1 MRGAALLTRRTGR
14 WGIDTRF
21 ANSLGS
27 ERSRDARLEPIRKLL
42 TPAGSLVH
50 FEIVLVS
57 VHARRDGQGKRRV
70 LRTCWKALPL
80 GRDTCIGSSAV
91 CFQPSDT
98 SRSLPPRYLRSH
110 PVLSRIAALNV
121 LSAARQKL
129 DSLDKVTRVVRL
141 CVYLATDGDFFDHPK
156 VCRRCLRALPRC
168 LWRRQNL
175 SPYGVRRGKSSSGH
189 ACGR

>member
-1 MRGAALLTRRTGR
+1 M
-14 WGIDTRF
+14 
-21 ANSLGS
+21 
-27 ERSRDARLEPIRKLL
+27 
-42 TPAGSLVH
+42 
-50 FEIVLVS
+50 
-57 VHARRDGQGKRRV
+57 

-98 SRSLPPRYLRSH
+98 SRSSSPRYLRSH

-141 CVYLATDGDFFDHPK
+141 CIYLATYGDFFDQPK
-156 VCRRCLRALPRC
+156 LPT
-168 LWRRQNL
+168 LPPSYSAMFLEKTKPQSVWF
-175 SPYGVRRGKSSSGH
+175 
-189 ACGR
+189 